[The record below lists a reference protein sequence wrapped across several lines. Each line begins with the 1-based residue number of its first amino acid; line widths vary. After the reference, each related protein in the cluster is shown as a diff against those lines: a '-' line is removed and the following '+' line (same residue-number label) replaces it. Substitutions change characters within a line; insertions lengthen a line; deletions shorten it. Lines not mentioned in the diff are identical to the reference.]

1 MKLPEARPKYSARV
15 HSQNKKVTKG
25 ILRDSGRHESLKIL
39 HRELTWQPSLVS
51 LKKREEKEKMKVM
64 AVTYLQAG
72 RRR

>member
-1 MKLPEARPKYSARV
+1 MKLPEARPKFSARV
-15 HSQNKKVTKG
+15 CSQNKKVTKG
-25 ILRDSGRHESLKIL
+25 ILRDSRRHESLKIL
-39 HRELTWQPSLVS
+39 QRELTWQPSLVS

>member
-1 MKLPEARPKYSARV
+1 MKLPKARPKFSARV
-15 HSQNKKVTKG
+15 RSQNKKVTKG

-39 HRELTWQPSLVS
+39 QRELTWQPSLVS
-51 LKKREEKEKMKVM
+51 LKKREEKEKMKAM